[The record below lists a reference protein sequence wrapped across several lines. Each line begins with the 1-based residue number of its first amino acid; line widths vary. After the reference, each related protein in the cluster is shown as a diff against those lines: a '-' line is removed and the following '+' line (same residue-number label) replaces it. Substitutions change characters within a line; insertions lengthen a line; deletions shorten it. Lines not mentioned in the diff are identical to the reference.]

1 MLAGYG
7 AGEYSGFLTC
17 RRLNHYLKLRNGKC
31 KISSSIVRLR
41 RGRYPTVECKG
52 IEKGEM
58 ERMKSRWSDSEIKIL
73 GELGRST
80 IVLPDNITLLVMNL
94 SGQLIAL

>member
-1 MLAGYG
+1 
-7 AGEYSGFLTC
+7 
-17 RRLNHYLKLRNGKC
+17 
-31 KISSSIVRLR
+31 
-41 RGRYPTVECKG
+41 
-52 IEKGEM
+52 M